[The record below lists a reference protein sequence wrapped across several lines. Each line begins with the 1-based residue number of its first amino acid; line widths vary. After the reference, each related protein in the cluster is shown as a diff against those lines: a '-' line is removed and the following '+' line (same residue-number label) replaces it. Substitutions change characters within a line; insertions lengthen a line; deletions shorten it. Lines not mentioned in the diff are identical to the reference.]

1 MSPTRGG
8 APGLWRSMFPQSYQN
23 LPVLMVM
30 MMMIVVVMMRIVA
43 QNVALP
49 ALFTA
54 IDCAFLY

>member
-1 MSPTRGG
+1 
-8 APGLWRSMFPQSYQN
+8 
-23 LPVLMVM
+23 MVM

-49 ALFTA
+49 ALSTA